1 MEKGDYKAAKASYE
15 AWLKRKPNEQVAV
28 VGLAQVNLML
38 RIDGLDPVL
47 TLKNAKPDDVTS
59 QMMCAD
65 IEIATGNYEVAF
77 DRLLNAVRSM
87 AGDDRD
93 KAKAH
98 LITLFNLVDPTDP
111 RLVKAR
117 GQLASALF

>member
-1 MEKGDYKAAKASYE
+1 
-15 AWLKRKPNEQVAV
+15 VAV

-47 TLKNAKPDDVTS
+47 TLKNAKADDVNS

-65 IEIATGNYEVAF
+65 IEIATGNYEAAF
-77 DRLLNAVRSM
+77 ERLLTAVKSM
-87 AGDDRD
+87 SGDDRE
-93 KAKAH
+93 KVKAH